1 MSGRL
6 FTRVREE
13 RSLAYFVGANRLA
26 GIDMGMFYLCAGTQP
41 DLYGELYAEFDAEV
55 SRVAA
60 GKVIVDELNRCQT
73 RLKAAKR
80 LGLQTIGA
88 RAMHAAL
95 NVLYGLPLND
105 WKYYDERIDGLKIED
120 LKNFA
125 GKWLTADKKVCLT
138 VKP

>member
-1 MSGRL
+1 
-6 FTRVREE
+6 
-13 RSLAYFVGANRLA
+13 
-26 GIDMGMFYLCAGTQP
+26 MFYLCAGTQP
-41 DLYGELYAEFDAEV
+41 DLYGELYAEFETEI

-60 GKVIVDELNRCQT
+60 GKVTGDELTRCQT

-80 LGLQTIGA
+80 QGLQTIGA

-95 NVLYGLPLND
+95 NALYGLPLND
-105 WKYYDERIDGLKIED
+105 WKYYDERIDGLTIED

-125 GKWLTADKKVCLT
+125 GKWLTEDNKICLT